1 MWIEYLSEFGESYIK
16 NYNESDEEYFFAVAV
31 QYLESLH
38 EFTMISHF
46 YLKE

>member
-16 NYNESDEEYFFAVAV
+16 NYNESDEEYFFAVDV

-38 EFTMISHF
+38 
-46 YLKE
+46 